1 MELSKK
7 GKKELATA
15 LYADGHKT
23 GEASYL
29 GEQILGATSII
40 RPTGGGADGK
50 VWLNVTD
57 FATVTSN
64 GDHGFYFW
72 ADRYPIP

>member
-15 LYADGHKT
+15 LYAPNHAT
-23 GEASYL
+23 GQASYL

-40 RPTGGGADGK
+40 RPTGDGK

-57 FATVTSN
+57 FATVTSR